1 MDPQLEGLLA
11 WSLRLSRGALALVS
25 SFETLLLAGVILVF
39 VLFVLTA
46 RRYRSMALASKAAGE
61 PMKGA
66 TVFFELC
73 AAFFHAFLRV
83 LRWVPLALVFI
94 VFMLSFGAL
103 SSALEGV
110 ESLLQRQARIRNLT
124 MAVENLSASRKVAS
138 ISVQAYRDGVS
149 SLEVR
154 IYDGAAGRQELSR
167 QTFSLPGRDIHID
180 SAVLNVD
187 FALIESGKKQNIAIP
202 WRLYSE
208 NLAQIDAVPLGTL
221 GEDGVPYA
229 FNRSDEE
236 IIGMA
241 ADAYRSIL
249 LELFSLRS
257 EDRLLRS
264 DGIVRSLYGNALH
277 RVMRPGETWDLYLE
291 ASGGLSL
298 REHRPF

>member
-1 MDPQLEGLLA
+1 MDPQLEALLS
-11 WSLRLSRGALALVS
+11 WSLRLSRAVLGLVTS
-25 SFETLLLAGVILVF
+25 VETLMLAGVLLVF

-46 RRYRSMALASKAAGE
+46 RRYRSMALAIKAAGE
-61 PMKGA
+61 PMKGRA
-66 TVFFELC
+66 VFFEVC
-73 AAFFHAFLRV
+73 AAFIHAILRV
-83 LRWVPLALVFI
+83 LRWVPLALVCL
-94 VFMLSFGAL
+94 VFTLSFGAL

-124 MAVENLSASRKVAS
+124 MAVENLSASRKGAS
-138 ISVQAYRDGVS
+138 ITVQDYRDGIS
-149 SLEVR
+149 RLEVR
-154 IYDGAAGRQELSR
+154 IHDGAAERKEISR
-167 QTFSLPGRDIHID
+167 KTFSLPGRDIHID

-187 FALIESGKKQNIAIP
+187 FALVESGKRQNIAIP

-208 NLAQIDAVPLGTL
+208 NLAQVDAIPLGTL
-221 GEDGVPYA
+221 GEDGVPYV

-241 ADAYRSIL
+241 GDAYRAIL

-264 DGIVRSLYGNALH
+264 EGIVRSLYGNALH
-277 RVMRPGETWDLYLE
+277 RVMRPGETWDLFLE
-291 ASGGLSL
+291 ASGGLVL